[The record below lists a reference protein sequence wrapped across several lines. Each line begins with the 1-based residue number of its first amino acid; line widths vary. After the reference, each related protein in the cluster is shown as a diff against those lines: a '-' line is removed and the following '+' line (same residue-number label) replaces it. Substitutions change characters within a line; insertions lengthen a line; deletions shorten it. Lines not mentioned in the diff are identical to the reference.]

1 MKFMNFVGL
10 IIGISTFL
18 IIGLFH
24 PIVIKLEYHFG
35 VKSWI
40 IFPIVGTA
48 ALVASLLIDNVIA
61 SSLLGVLAFSSYWSI
76 LEIFEQEKR
85 VKKGWFPKNPKRND
99 YKF

>member
-1 MKFMNFVGL
+1 MNFVGL

>member
-1 MKFMNFVGL
+1 MNFVGL

-76 LEIFEQEKR
+76 REIFEQEKR

>member
-1 MKFMNFVGL
+1 MSFVGL

>member
-1 MKFMNFVGL
+1 MNFVGL

-76 LEIFEQEKR
+76 LEMFEQEKR

>member
-1 MKFMNFVGL
+1 MNFVGL

-48 ALVASLLIDNVIA
+48 ALVASLLIDNVIV

>member
-1 MKFMNFVGL
+1 MNFVGL

-48 ALVASLLIDNVIA
+48 ALVTSLLIDNVIA

>member
-1 MKFMNFVGL
+1 MNFVGL

-85 VKKGWFPKNPKRND
+85 VKKGWFPKNHKRND